1 VIPWLID
8 LWEPEGPLRVLRYIT
23 FRGALGLTLAFTL
36 SLALGPVVIRAL
48 QRLKM
53 GQPILTITHRED
65 SLDLSEMHG
74 TKAGTPTMGGLLI
87 LVAMLVP
94 ALLMCDLRWSVV
106 WALLL
111 LMIGLGLLGGLDD
124 YLKITRSHSRGLRP
138 RYKLAG
144 QLVIGLL
151 FGLALLGLPARM
163 QPSYHHTVDAEGYEE
178 MFIAWGSDVQIVDA
192 ETGPLGDTFH
202 VMIQGHSHV
211 MVPFFKNLYPSLG
224 WLFLL
229 WAALV
234 IIASSNAVNLTDGL
248 DGLAIGV
255 TAMVALCFTVIAYIV
270 ARPALAQYLIIPT
283 VPGGGEVAVLLGCL
297 IGAAM
302 GFLWYNAHPAE
313 VFMGDVGSLALGGLL
328 GGVALALQMEL
339 LLVIVGGIFVIEAL
353 SVIIQVSGYKLTG
366 KRVFLMAPIHHHFEK
381 RGWHES
387 KIIARFY
394 IIGAMLALF
403 GLATLK
409 LR

>member
-1 VIPWLID
+1 MIPWLID

-23 FRGALGLTLAFTL
+23 FRGALGLTMAFAL
-36 SLALGPVVIRAL
+36 SLALGPAVIHAL
-48 QRLKM
+48 RRLKM
-53 GQPILTITHRED
+53 GQPILTITHREG
-65 SLDLSEMHG
+65 SLDLSQMHG
-74 TKAGTPTMGGLLI
+74 SKAGTPTMGGLLI
-87 LVAMLVP
+87 LVSMLVP
-94 ALLMCDLRWSVV
+94 ALLMCDLRWAVV

-111 LMIGLGLLGGLDD
+111 LMIGLGFLGGLDD
-124 YLKITRSHSRGLRP
+124 YLKITRSHSRGLLP

-144 QLVIGLL
+144 QLILGLL

-163 QPSYHHTVDAEGYEE
+163 QPSYHHTVDAEGYQE
-178 MFIAWGSDVQIVDA
+178 MFIAWGSDVQIIDA
-192 ETGPLGDTFH
+192 ETTPPGDTFH
-202 VMIQGHSHV
+202 VMIRGHSHV

-224 WLFLL
+224 WFYLL

-302 GFLWYNAHPAE
+302 GFLWFNAHPAE
-313 VFMGDVGSLALGGLL
+313 VFMGDVGSLAIGGLL
-328 GGVALALQMEL
+328 GGVALVLQMEL

-353 SVIIQVSGYKLTG
+353 SVIIQVGGYKMTG
-366 KRVFLMAPIHHHFEK
+366 KRVFLMAPIHHHFER

-394 IIGAMLALF
+394 IIGAILALF